1 MSKHCCT
8 WGYIGKKQDARD
20 STTVA
25 DYGSDCGVIV
35 IKALGHLKV
44 GRVQVLRTMGEEVEA
59 WVMGANEPSHPLSV

>member
-8 WGYIGKKQDARD
+8 WCYIGEKANARD
-20 STTVA
+20 STAVA
-25 DYGSDCGVIV
+25 DYGSDRGVVI

-59 WVMGANEPSHPLSV
+59 WVTVANEPRHPLSV